1 MTDNVGSSP
10 VKSEV
15 DQSLPATSTASEL
28 TRMLKSGSANQDF
41 LSLNH
46 GQSNVDEASNRSS
59 DDNDND
65 DDDHD
70 EEADDYVSVEHS
82 GFYDYMSLFR
92 RPPPRQKTKLDELHP
107 FVSVLGLSNL
117 EDCIRVEEAFPEHE
131 RCSREKF
138 IYRLSTCPEL
148 SLGMFTMPPLKEGQP
163 KPRPELIGHIVS
175 TRTSSPTVTDASM
188 SFPPDWRT
196 RRRRIPEPGQ
206 EALGHEDQGGTI
218 AIHSLAVVPQHQ
230 HKKVAS
236 TLMKSYIER
245 IRESKIADRLALL
258 AHDNL
263 IPFYESLGFEN
274 RGPSSC
280 TFGGGGWYDMVL
292 EFSNV
297 PPSDGS

>member
-1 MTDNVGSSP
+1 
-10 VKSEV
+10 
-15 DQSLPATSTASEL
+15 
-28 TRMLKSGSANQDF
+28 
-41 LSLNH
+41 
-46 GQSNVDEASNRSS
+46 
-59 DDNDND
+59 
-65 DDDHD
+65 
-70 EEADDYVSVEHS
+70 
-82 GFYDYMSLFR
+82 
-92 RPPPRQKTKLDELHP
+92 
-107 FVSVLGLSNL
+107 
-117 EDCIRVEEAFPEHE
+117 
-131 RCSREKF
+131 
-138 IYRLSTCPEL
+138 
-148 SLGMFTMPPLKEGQP
+148 MFTMPPLKEGQP

-175 TRTSSPTVTDASM
+175 TRTSAPTVTDASM

-230 HKKVAS
+230 RKKVAS

-280 TFGGGGWYDMVL
+280 TFGGGGWYDMVRFRDDRL
-292 EFSNV
+292 DRPMLTPVVGIGVFQRATQ
-297 PPSDGS
+297 